1 MQQMV
6 GGWNSAFK
14 LAECSY
20 RQRDMR
26 LIILWQQKSRK
37 QPDTADIGWNKCL
50 PEWTMFQHSEYKKG
64 AKKEKYMNF
73 ECLVL

>member
-1 MQQMV
+1 MWFLFWGNLWETILEHRISECSRWY
-6 GGWNSAFK
+6 GGWNFALK

-50 PEWTMFQHSEYKKG
+50 PEWTMF
-64 AKKEKYMNF
+64 
-73 ECLVL
+73 